1 MAEVVPAV
9 ASTTFS
15 QTGRTVIVTGSS
27 KGIGRGVA
35 KTFAEAGANVLIN
48 SRHIGEAEAAAEEI
62 VAAGG
67 VASAFACDVS
77 VESDVVAMM
86 EAAVSR
92 YGGIDVV
99 HANAGVM
106 PDVTMDQLT
115 ASGWDA
121 AFDVNVKGVFLTV
134 KHALPHLRRSPFGR
148 VILTSSITGPITGF
162 PGWTHYG
169 ATKAALLGFMR
180 SAAIELAPSK
190 ITINAV
196 MPGNIMTEGLR
207 ELGEEFLTG
216 VRKVIPLGA
225 IGDVR
230 DVGYAC
236 LYLASK
242 EAGFVTGTTLV
253 IDGGQTVP
261 ETAAFREK
269 WVETGLV

>member
-1 MAEVVPAV
+1 MPIMELASTPVTRREMLLACVAVVSTLFAAAVQFSAVSPPPAAMAEVVPAV

-162 PGWTHYG
+162 PGWTHC
-169 ATKAALLGFMR
+169 
-180 SAAIELAPSK
+180 APSRR
-190 ITINAV
+190 TPPTRVACT
-196 MPGNIMTEGLR
+196 GSDGAERSTGA
-207 ELGEEFLTG
+207 EL
-216 VRKVIPLGA
+216 VRQW
-225 IGDVR
+225 R
-230 DVGYAC
+230 
-236 LYLASK
+236 
-242 EAGFVTGTTLV
+242 
-253 IDGGQTVP
+253 
-261 ETAAFREK
+261 
-269 WVETGLV
+269 